1 MAVWQWSTEQ
11 TLHFLPTCVFA
22 YTRAASA
29 LSVAA
34 PVDKWPIGIDFNLEN
49 AALHF
54 SAPHKSERHLR
65 WVCVWRGGRV
75 VWGLEVLCQR
85 KCITSKGGAGGLVG
99 SAGVKKTSQATNL
112 TTTHAT
118 HTESKGAPSALV
130 RRGWKNG
137 SDRASQLDDRRAEGG
152 AGGGGRRAK
161 VSRPVWGLGVTS
173 SSCLLDSGS
182 PESTARRLAGATTLP

>member
-54 SAPHKSERHLR
+54 SAPHESERHLR

-85 KCITSKGGAGGLVG
+85 KCITSKGGGGV
-99 SAGVKKTSQATNL
+99 
-112 TTTHAT
+112 
-118 HTESKGAPSALV
+118 
-130 RRGWKNG
+130 
-137 SDRASQLDDRRAEGG
+137 
-152 AGGGGRRAK
+152 GRREK
-161 VSRPVWGLGVTS
+161 DLTS
-173 SSCLLDSGS
+173 YKPNNDPRYAHRKQRVDGPFFCACPPWL
-182 PESTARRLAGATTLP
+182 EKRQ